1 MADIFDAYALADAW
15 DEMFVRPG
23 EVRTAY
29 EPVLAALQPIEP
41 SELRFR
47 ADQMARAFT
56 DRGVTYAFAG
66 EERPWPLDLVPRII
80 DALEWDLIQRG
91 VAQRVRALEAYLSD
105 AYSHCRAFE
114 DGVVPWRLLLNS
126 AHFHRAAQGVEP
138 PGGVRIHVAGIDLVR
153 DEAGD
158 FRVLED
164 NVRVPSGVSYVIENR
179 RAMTRI
185 FPSLFAEQH
194 VVPVD
199 GYAHKLLSALRAAA
213 PAGTQ
218 DPRVVVLT
226 PGPSNAAYFEHALLA
241 RLMGVQL
248 VEGTTWRAATTG
260 CGCGPRA
267 ARCPSTSYTGG
278 STTTSSTRCTSAPT
292 R

>member
-66 EERPWPLDLVPRII
+66 EERPWPLDLVPRIL

-105 AYSHCRAFE
+105 AYGHCRAFE

-126 AHFHRAAQGVEP
+126 AHFHRAAHGVEP

-185 FPSLFAEQH
+185 FPSLFTEQH
-194 VVPVD
+194 VLPVD
-199 GYAHKLLSALRAAA
+199 GYAQRLLASLRAAA
-213 PAGTQ
+213 PAGTV
-218 DPRVVVLT
+218 DPGSSSSPPVPAT
-226 PGPSNAAYFEHALLA
+226 PPTSNTPCSP
-241 RLMGVQL
+241 G
-248 VEGTTWRAATTG
+248 
-260 CGCGPRA
+260 
-267 ARCPSTSYTGG
+267 
-278 STTTSSTRCTSAPT
+278 
-292 R
+292 

>member
-138 PGGVRIHVAGIDLVR
+138 PGGVRIHVAGSTSCATR
-153 DEAGD
+153 PAT
-158 FRVLED
+158 
-164 NVRVPSGVSYVIENR
+164 SGSWR
-179 RAMTRI
+179 TT
-185 FPSLFAEQH
+185 S
-194 VVPVD
+194 
-199 GYAHKLLSALRAAA
+199 GCRAAF
-213 PAGTQ
+213 
-218 DPRVVVLT
+218 R
-226 PGPSNAAYFEHALLA
+226 
-241 RLMGVQL
+241 
-248 VEGTTWRAATTG
+248 
-260 CGCGPRA
+260 
-267 ARCPSTSYTGG
+267 
-278 STTTSSTRCTSAPT
+278 TSSRTGAR
-292 R
+292 